1 MIWLGDG
8 IEGDDTHGHIDDLCR
23 FINEDTIVTIIET
36 NTEDSNYL
44 PLQDNLKRLQ
54 SAKLE
59 NKSQYRGFAN
69 ATTCRL

>member
-1 MIWLGDG
+1 VTRTD
-8 IEGDDTHGHIDDLCR
+8 IDDLC

-36 NTEDSNYL
+36 NTEDNNYL

-59 NKSQYRGFAN
+59 KEVSIIVALPMQNVWTLKI
-69 ATTCRL
+69 

>member
-1 MIWLGDG
+1 LRFFRAPLHWVMVLKAMTRTDIRR
-8 IEGDDTHGHIDDLCR
+8 LCR

-36 NTEDSNYL
+36 NTEDNNYL

-59 NKSQYRGFAN
+59 NGKF
-69 ATTCRL
+69 

>member
-1 MIWLGDG
+1 MVLKAMTRT
-8 IEGDDTHGHIDDLCR
+8 DTDDLC

-36 NTEDSNYL
+36 NTEDNNYL

-59 NKSQYRGFAN
+59 KEVSIIVALPMQNVWTLKI
-69 ATTCRL
+69 